1 MNMNDYLVA
10 LLIGFSFGNLWLCA
24 ILVFSLQ
31 TTNRSTCCGYL
42 LGRFIAISVLSVAV
56 AAVGRFVSLDRNLLN
71 VLSGL
76 LLLAFSLYLT
86 ATRILNWK
94 LPWSKPHVHQGE
106 RPEQCSGICNICV
119 SEEPEFE
126 PLTRQARAE
135 MKRSVN
141 KESVAGFSVG
151 MSIGAMRG
159 ASMCGKLAILVPILL
174 SAPVFKALVIGV
186 IFSLSSSIYPLLG
199 FILGAFAV
207 KLLSFKKWLFG
218 ISCVFLAVFGLRYLL
233 LGLKAWEIL

>member
-1 MNMNDYLVA
+1 MNDYLVA

>member
-1 MNMNDYLVA
+1 MNDYLVA
-10 LLIGFSFGNLWLCA
+10 LLLGFSFGNLWLCA

-31 TTNRSTCCGYL
+31 TTNRSTCGGYL
-42 LGRFIAISVLSVAV
+42 LGRFIAISILSVAV
-56 AAVGRFVSLDRNLLN
+56 AAVGKFVSLDRNLLN

-76 LLLAFSLYLT
+76 LLIAFSLYLA

-94 LPWSKPHVHQGE
+94 LPLSNPHVHEGE
-106 RPEQCSGICNICV
+106 KPEQCSGICKVCV
-119 SEEPEFE
+119 SEKPEFE
-126 PLTRQARAE
+126 PLTRQARIG
-135 MKRSVN
+135 MKKTVT

-174 SAPVFKALVIGV
+174 NVPVFKALVIGL

-207 KLLSFKKWLFG
+207 RLLSYKKWLFG
-218 ISCVFLAVFGLRYLL
+218 ISCAFLAVFGLRYMI
-233 LGLKAWEIL
+233 LGLKAWRLL

>member
-1 MNMNDYLVA
+1 MNDYLVA
-10 LLIGFSFGNLWLCA
+10 LLLGFSFGNLWLCA